1 MAKFSIDFGVQGTG
15 EVEFPVTPLDDL
27 IVLIN
32 GMEIKTF
39 RFSVLNTLDTTLD
52 FSVTA
57 TKTGNAAD
65 KVDITFDSAVY
76 TLPPQVETVITA
88 TITPTVAIFEGDLL
102 DIHVQGTQI

>member
-1 MAKFSIDFGVQGTG
+1 MAKFSIDFQVLGAG

-27 IVLIN
+27 IILIN

-39 RFSVLNTLDTTLD
+39 RFSVLNTLDTALD
-52 FSVTA
+52 FGVTA
-57 TKTGNAAD
+57 TKVGNAAD

-88 TITPTVAIFEGDLL
+88 TITPIIAIFDGDQL
-102 DIHVQGTQI
+102 DINVLGTQV